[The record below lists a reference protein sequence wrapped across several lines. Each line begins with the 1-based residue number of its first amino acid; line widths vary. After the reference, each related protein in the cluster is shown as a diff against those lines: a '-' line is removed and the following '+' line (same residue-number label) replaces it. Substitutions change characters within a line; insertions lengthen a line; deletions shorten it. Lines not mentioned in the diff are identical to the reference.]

1 MGSARF
7 WDTII
12 RSRKLGGKR
21 SLRTGVYRGAERAH
35 DSSRRVVRQ
44 TVTAGA
50 PSVRR
55 RRKPEM
61 KKLFAVLTL
70 AAFTLPMFAQTP
82 APEEKKDAKTE
93 KKAKKSKK
101 KEEKK
106 DEKK

>member
-1 MGSARF
+1 
-7 WDTII
+7 
-12 RSRKLGGKR
+12 
-21 SLRTGVYRGAERAH
+21 
-35 DSSRRVVRQ
+35 
-44 TVTAGA
+44 
-50 PSVRR
+50 
-55 RRKPEM
+55 M